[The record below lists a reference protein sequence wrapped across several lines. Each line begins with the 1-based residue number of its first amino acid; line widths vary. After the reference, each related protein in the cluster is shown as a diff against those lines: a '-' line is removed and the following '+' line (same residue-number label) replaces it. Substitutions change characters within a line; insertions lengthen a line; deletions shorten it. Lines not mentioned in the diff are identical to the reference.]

1 MIMHI
6 VMWKFKQ
13 ENKQANMDKLRDMLL
28 ALDGVVP
35 ELKHVE
41 IGQDVQQLDGNYDM
55 VLVTEFASTEDM
67 QSYKVHPEHVK
78 ISKFCKSIREDRVCV
93 DYEV

>member
-6 VMWKFKQ
+6 VMWRFK
-13 ENKQANMDKLRDMLL
+13 EDNKQANMDKLKAMLL

-35 ELKHVE
+35 ELKRVE
-41 IGQDVQQLDGNYDM
+41 VGQDVKHLDGNYDM
-55 VLVTEFASTEDM
+55 VLVSEFENVEEM
-67 QSYKVHPEHVK
+67 QVYKVHPEHVK

-93 DYEV
+93 DYKF